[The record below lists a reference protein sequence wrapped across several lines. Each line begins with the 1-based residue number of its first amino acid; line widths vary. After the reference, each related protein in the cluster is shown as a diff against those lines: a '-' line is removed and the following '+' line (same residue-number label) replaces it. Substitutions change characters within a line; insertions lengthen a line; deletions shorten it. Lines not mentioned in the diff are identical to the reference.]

1 MVMILTKILPMI
13 RFLPKSVK
21 YWKGNMMKEKNNFYT
36 IAHLVV
42 AAIRL
47 HEHRHAGPP
56 AMEHICDALSM
67 SLEEGNRVCL
77 KLRDIE
83 VIEMLEKPGETRLF
97 VKDHLKIETIPDQT
111 ESTPIHDALEA
122 FKKSRTEQ
130 IDKIK
135 SIQSTYADKKK
146 KLHEELEQQLKNSLK
161 KKV

>member
-1 MVMILTKILPMI
+1 
-13 RFLPKSVK
+13 
-21 YWKGNMMKEKNNFYT
+21 MKEKNNFYT

-42 AAIRL
+42 AAIRI

-56 AMEHICDALSM
+56 TIEHICDALTM

-77 KLRDIE
+77 KLSDLDI
-83 VIEMLEKPGETRLF
+83 IEMLEKPGEARLF
-97 VKDHLKIETIPDQT
+97 VKDHLKVETIPDQP
-111 ESTPIHDALEA
+111 ESTPIQSALEQ

-130 IDKIK
+130 LDKIK

-161 KKV
+161 KTP